1 MPTIQQPMFTKE
13 KQKIL
18 VDLSKKLLAAPLA
31 TNELAA
37 SDQIAALSEVIQY
50 HEWRYSVLNDPVISD
65 FEYDT
70 LYKKLEAQEKA
81 FPKLLAPDSP
91 TQRVSNDLSGDAVS
105 VAHLTPMLSLDN
117 SYNAEDLKDFDERIK
132 KLTLL
137 PADTNIE
144 YVVEPKFDGGSIA
157 LVYEKDRL
165 TRGATRGNGKLGE
178 EMTANARAM
187 KSIPLK
193 ANFSKY
199 GIQRVELRG
208 EVLIRKDV
216 FEKMNQQRAKDG
228 LSIFANPRN
237 AATGGLRMKSAK
249 ESSGRGLEAF
259 IYQLGYAEGADGN
272 DILNKFK
279 THNESI
285 NLLSELGFKVPT
297 IERKVCKNIQEV
309 AEFCLGW
316 QEKRDNYAYE
326 IDGMVV
332 KVNSRELQ
340 EKCGYT
346 SHHPR
351 WAIAFKFKAKQATT
365 KLINVEYQVGKVGSI
380 TPVAKL
386 DPVQLAGVTV
396 SSVSL
401 HNEEFIS
408 NKDLRLGDT
417 VLVERAGDVIPYI
430 VKAMEDLRDGSE
442 TVIEYPKFCPI
453 NDTET
458 PVELTQIE
466 GEAAWRCPNCVCGQ
480 QQLARMIFHVSKSA
494 MDIDGFGESYVRR
507 FNELGWVNN
516 IADLYR
522 LDYEQIALL
531 DGFGEKSAKNIEK
544 SINKAKK
551 NPIFRLLHSLS
562 VHHLGKKASKLIAE
576 QIEHVLDLQ
585 KWTEEDFVDIKDIG
599 PVVAKNVIE
608 YFSNPENIELLKEM
622 ETLGVNLRQTEEDK
636 PLKIAADAPLA
647 GKTILFT
654 GSLQTMGRK
663 EAQAIAKKA
672 GARVIS
678 AVSSKLNILVVGEK
692 AGSKLKKAQA
702 VGTVEIMSEEEF
714 RVLVEGE
721 GAR

>member
-1 MPTIQQPMFTKE
+1 MFTKE
-13 KQKIL
+13 KQKAL
-18 VDLSKKLLAAPLA
+18 FDLSKKLLTAEIA
-31 TNELAA
+31 TSELAA
-37 SDQIAALSEVIQY
+37 SDQINALSEVIQY

-70 LYKKLEAQEKA
+70 IYKKLEAAEKA
-81 FPKLLAPDSP
+81 FPNLLSPDSP
-91 TQRVSNDLSGDAVS
+91 TQRVANDLSGDAVS

-132 KLTLL
+132 KLTAL
-137 PADTNIE
+137 PEDAEIE

-157 LVYEKDRL
+157 LVFENDRL
-165 TRGATRGNGKLGE
+165 TRGATRGNGKKGE

-199 GIQRVELRG
+199 GIRKTELRG

-216 FEKMNQQRAKDG
+216 FEKVNKQREKDG

-259 IYQLGYAEGADGN
+259 IYQLGYAEGEDGN
-272 DILNKFK
+272 DILANFK

-285 NLLSELGFKVPT
+285 NLLGELGFKVPT
-297 IERKVCKNIQEV
+297 IERKVCKNIKEV
-309 AEFCLGW
+309 ADFCLGW
-316 QEKRDNYAYE
+316 QEKREDYAYE

-365 KLINVEYQVGKVGSI
+365 KLLNVEYQVGKVGSI

-401 HNEEFIS
+401 HNEEFIKS
-408 NKDLRLGDT
+408 KDLRFGDT

-430 VKAMEDLRDGSE
+430 VKSMADLRDGSE
-442 TVIEYPKFCPI
+442 VVIEYPKVCPI
-453 NDTET
+453 NQTET
-458 PVELTQIE
+458 PVELIQIE

-480 QQLARMIFHVSKSA
+480 QQLARMIFHVSKPA

-507 FNELGWVNN
+507 FNEMGWVHT

-522 LDYEQIALL
+522 LDYEQIATL

-544 SINKAKK
+544 AIEKAKK
-551 NPIFRLLHSLS
+551 NPISRLLHSLS

-576 QIEHVLDLQ
+576 RITHVLELQ
-585 KWTEEDFVDIKDIG
+585 DWTEETFVDIKDIG

-608 YFSNPENIELLKEM
+608 YFSNPKNIELLKEM

-636 PLKIAADAPLA
+636 PLEIAEDAPLA

-663 EAQAIAKKA
+663 EAQEIAKRA

-702 VGTVEIMSEEEF
+702 VGTVEIISEADF
-714 RVLVEGE
+714 RVLMEM
-721 GAR
+721 

>member
-1 MPTIQQPMFTKE
+1 MFAKE
-13 KQKIL
+13 KQKAL
-18 VDLSKKLLAAPLA
+18 FDLSKKLITTEIA
-31 TNELAA
+31 TSESAA
-37 SDQIAALSEVIQY
+37 SDQINALSEAIQY

-70 LYKKLEAQEKA
+70 LYKKLEAAEKA
-81 FPKLLAPDSP
+81 FPNLLSPDSP
-91 TQRVSNDLSGDAVS
+91 TQRVANDLSGDAVS

-117 SYNAEDLKDFDERIK
+117 SYNAADLADFDERIK
-132 KLTLL
+132 KLTAL
-137 PADTNIE
+137 PEGAEVE

-157 LVYEKDRL
+157 LVFENDRL
-165 TRGATRGNGKLGE
+165 TRGATRGNGKKGE

-199 GIQRVELRG
+199 GIRRTELRG

-216 FEKMNQQRAKDG
+216 FEKVNKQREKDG

-249 ESSGRGLEAF
+249 ASSARGLEAF
-259 IYQLGYAEGADGN
+259 IYQLGYAEGEDGT
-272 DILNKFK
+272 DILANFK
-279 THNESI
+279 THDESI
-285 NLLSELGFKVPT
+285 NLLGELGFKVPT
-297 IERKVCKNIQEV
+297 IERKVCKNIKEV
-309 AEFCLGW
+309 ADFCLGW
-316 QEKRDNYAYE
+316 QEKRENYAYE

-365 KLINVEYQVGKVGSI
+365 KLLNVEYQVGKVGSI

-401 HNEEFIS
+401 HNEEFIKS
-408 NKDLRLGDT
+408 KDLRFGDT

-430 VKAMEDLRDGSE
+430 VKSMADLRDGTE
-442 TVIEYPKFCPI
+442 KVIEYPKVCPI
-453 NDTET
+453 NQTET
-458 PVELTQIE
+458 PVELIQHE

-480 QQLARMIFHVSKSA
+480 QQLARMIFHVSKPA

-507 FNELGWVNN
+507 FNEMGWVHT

-522 LDYEQIALL
+522 LDYAKIATL

-544 SINKAKK
+544 AIGKAKK
-551 NPIFRLLHSLS
+551 NPIARLLHSLS
-562 VHHLGKKASKLIAE
+562 VHHLGRKASKLIAE
-576 QIEHVLDLQ
+576 QIDHVLDLQ
-585 KWTEEDFVDIKDIG
+585 EWTEETFVDIKDIG
-599 PVVAKNVIE
+599 PVVAKNVIA
-608 YFSNPENIELLKEM
+608 YFSNPQNIELLKEM

-636 PLKIAADAPLA
+636 PLEIAEDAPLA

-663 EAQAIAKKA
+663 EAQEIAKKA

-678 AVSSKLNILVVGEK
+678 AVSAKLNILVVGEK

-702 VGTVEIMSEEEF
+702 VGTVEIISEADF
-714 RVLVEGE
+714 RVLMEME
-721 GAR
+721 QA